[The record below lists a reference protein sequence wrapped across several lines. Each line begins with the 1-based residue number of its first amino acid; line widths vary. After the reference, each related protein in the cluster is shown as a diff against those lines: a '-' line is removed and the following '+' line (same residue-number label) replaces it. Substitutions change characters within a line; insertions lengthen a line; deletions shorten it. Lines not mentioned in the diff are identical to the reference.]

1 MKIPKSLLV
10 TGMNAYSDQGALRKQ
25 KFHTDGKKFLKELA
39 ALLGVS
45 DKCDIRSNVAGIAVS
60 GEVTLHADHLYVQL
74 SESSKPGISILY
86 RSCEHRKDYCGGQ
99 NNFTTMQDLAGDE
112 DAQNAFVAR
121 CKRLMAAAEAAAKVA
136 A

>member
-1 MKIPKSLLV
+1 MKIPKSLLA
-10 TGMNAYSDQGALRKQ
+10 TGIDAYSDQGALRKQ

-60 GEVTLHADHLYVQL
+60 GEVTLHADHIYVQL

-86 RSCEHRKDYCGGQ
+86 RSCEHRKDYCGGP
-99 NNFTTMQDLAGDE
+99 NNFATMQGLADDE
-112 DAQNAFVAR
+112 SAQSNFVTR
-121 CKRLMAAAEAAAKVA
+121 CARLMKAAEAAAIVTA
-136 A
+136 